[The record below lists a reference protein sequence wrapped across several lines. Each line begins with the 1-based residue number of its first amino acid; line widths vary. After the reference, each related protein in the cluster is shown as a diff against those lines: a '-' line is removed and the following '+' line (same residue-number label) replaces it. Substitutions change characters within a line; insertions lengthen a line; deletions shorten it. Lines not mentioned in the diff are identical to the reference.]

1 MSWGLEM
8 TGRRLHV
15 LIWLSAGCAGVLF
28 GFGLLLGGMAN
39 PEKVLGFFDI
49 AGKWDPS
56 LALVMVGAIA
66 IGVPAYALASSR
78 GRSFLE
84 IPIDKPTR
92 QTLDKRL
99 VLGSAGF
106 GVGWGLAGIC
116 PGPAFVLLGA
126 GSVKGMVFFAFMLL
140 GFALF
145 EWFDRSR

>member
-1 MSWGLEM
+1 MA
-8 TGRRLHV
+8 GRKLHIV
-15 LIWLSAGCAGVLF
+15 TWLSAGCAGLLF

-39 PEKVLGFFDI
+39 PEKVLDFFDI
-49 AGKWDPS
+49 AGQWDPS

-66 IGVPAYALASSR
+66 IGLPAYALASFR
-78 GRSFLE
+78 GRSFLKL
-84 IPIDKPTR
+84 PIDKPTR

-99 VLGSAGF
+99 VLGSAAF
-106 GVGWGLAGIC
+106 GIGWGLAGIC

-126 GSVKGMVFFAFMLL
+126 GSAKGMVFFAFMLL